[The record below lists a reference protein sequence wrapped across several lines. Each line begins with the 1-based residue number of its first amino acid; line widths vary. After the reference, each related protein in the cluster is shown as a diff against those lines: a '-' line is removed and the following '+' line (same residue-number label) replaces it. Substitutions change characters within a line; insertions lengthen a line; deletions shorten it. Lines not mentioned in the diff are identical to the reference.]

1 MSAASDT
8 AAPPTPLAPRLRWGL
23 LLLGL
28 MALLMLLGPELAPHD
43 PELGRLRE
51 RLLPPSLTY
60 PLGTDAMGRCLL
72 SRLLAAFRVTPVAAL
87 AAVGLSAVLGC
98 AMGLLSALSPPL
110 LDRAL
115 MRLVE
120 GVLALPLL
128 AVALVLSGL
137 FGLGLRAMVIA
148 IALLH
153 WADYARVLRNLIV
166 AERGKLYVRAAEA
179 LGCPPFALLRRHV
192 LPAALPALC
201 VLLAHSL
208 SWAILTFA
216 GLSFIGLGAE
226 PGTPEF
232 GLMIA
237 ESRSHLR
244 SHPQLV
250 LVPGLAIMLFVLA
263 LNLLG
268 DRVRDRLPGA
278 LR

>member
-1 MSAASDT
+1 VSAASDT
-8 AAPPTPLAPRLRWGL
+8 AAPPAPLAPRLRWGL

-28 MALLMLLGPELAPHD
+28 MALLMVLGPELAPHD
-43 PELGRLRE
+43 PELGRLRD

-60 PLGTDAMGRCLL
+60 PLGTDAMGCCLL

-87 AAVGLSAVLGC
+87 AAVGLSAALGC
-98 AMGLLSALSPPL
+98 AVGLLSALAPPL
-110 LDRAL
+110 LDRCL

-192 LPAALPALC
+192 LPALC

-278 LR
+278 SR